1 MQQILSMLKKEFK
14 QIFRTREM
22 IAIIFGVP
30 LVQMV
35 VLGYV
40 ITTEVKNI
48 TLLVADRDGS
58 TVSREIIREFEYT
71 DRFRIIGYE
80 TSQPRIEQAIQNWQA
95 QLVLIIPPNFGR
107 DLERNSK
114 PELQL
119 LVDGL
124 DGNTAG
130 VALGYAQGILYQ
142 WTHSFLQTFLI
153 KQIGLNT
160 GQVVMQERIWYNL
173 NLDNSQYMIPG
184 IVVVLITIISLM
196 LAGINLVREKELGT
210 LEQLMVTPLK
220 RYQLLL
226 GKIIPFLILTFI
238 EMAVV
243 MTAAQFIFSVRVE
256 GSYLLLGFL
265 AFLFLFT
272 TLGLGIFISTITTTQ
287 QQAMFVAWFLMVF
300 MLLMGGF
307 FIPIENMPQLLQ
319 KITYLNPMR
328 YFLSIL
334 RDIFQ
339 KGSGLQYLL
348 VDVIPMTIYG
358 LIIFIIS
365 VMKFHKRIA

>member
-1 MQQILSMLKKEFK
+1 MQPILSMLKKEFK

-48 TLLVADRDGS
+48 SLLIADRDFS
-58 TVSREIIREFEYT
+58 TTSREIVRLFEHT

-80 TSQPRIEQAIQNWQA
+80 TGQRNIEESIQNWQA
-95 QLVLIIPPNFGR
+95 QMVIIIPPDFGR
-107 DLERNSK
+107 DLERNSR

-124 DGNTAG
+124 DGNSAG

-142 WTHSFLQTFLI
+142 WAQSYLQSLLI
-153 KQIGLNT
+153 RPVGLNAH
-160 GQVVMQERIWYNL
+160 QIVMQDRVWYNL
-173 NLDNSQYMIPG
+173 NLDNSQFMIPG

-196 LAGINLVREKELGT
+196 LAAVNLVREKELGT

-238 EMAVV
+238 EMTVV
-243 MTAAQFIFSVRVE
+243 MTAAQLIFAVKVE

-272 TLGLGIFISTITTTQ
+272 TLGIGIFVSTITTTQ

-307 FIPIENMPQLLQ
+307 FIPIENMPPLLQ

-339 KGSGLQYLL
+339 KGSSLRYMLP
-348 VDVIPMTIYG
+348 DVIPMTIYG
-358 LIIFIIS
+358 LFIFVVS